1 VQGAKDD
8 LALTRHMLD
17 FSLECFLVVRK
28 NCKKQSTK
36 RIKKKGGGGKTFTK
50 RIKKK

>member
-17 FSLECFLVVRK
+17 FSLECFLVVCRTV
-28 NCKKQSTK
+28 KKTSTK
-36 RIKKKGGGGKTFTK
+36 RTKKKGGGGKTFTK